1 MRDVLGSDADQR
13 PVADSF
19 HLIEREEYRNSY
31 YQGNEEDL
39 FIRYIDVTEI
49 VVWESEKLARGRLG
63 SMTPRFKWLMR
74 REWLV
79 DRVLRNGFLWV
90 GGLASS
96 NGGSSSRAVFDVD
109 GPVQILTPH
118 CTGIFGPARDK
129 IRLERMSW
137 YVERYIEGQNS
148 FITAGMVR
156 GMWNIEELAPE
167 PFSLV

>member
-1 MRDVLGSDADQR
+1 MLGNDADQR
-13 PVADSF
+13 PAADSF

-31 YQGNEEDL
+31 YQRNDEEDL
-39 FIRYIDVTEI
+39 FMRYIDATEI
-49 VVWESEKLARGRLG
+49 VFWETEKLARERL
-63 SMTPRFKWLMR
+63 SNMTPRLKWLMR
-74 REWLV
+74 REWLI

-96 NGGSSSRAVFDVD
+96 DGGSTSRAVFDVD
-109 GPVQILTPH
+109 EPVQILTPH

-148 FITAGMVR
+148 LITSGMVR

-167 PFSLV
+167 PFNLV